1 MTTQTRNEVLLE
13 GIALEAPALS
23 HENHGTRFYR
33 FPLQVP
39 RLSGTPDTLPVLVP
53 EALLTA
59 VRLEDPLRVR
69 GQLRSFNNRSGVGE
83 SAGADGVCPNH
94 GTRVRRALQPHS
106 ALRRPVQAPIFRR
119 TPLGRSICDL
129 MLAVSRRY
137 GRADYLP
144 VIAWGQLAVQAAR
157 LQVGDTLSLEG
168 RVQSRTYR
176 KVLEGRH
183 RPGTGGLRGL
193 RHASAGAGGGR
204 VNHPPG
210 RRSDDHGPAGRA
222 QQHPA
227 LAPGQLLQQNPVESL
242 PRRAGRIGRRS
253 AAETPPSPPAWPAS
267 EPECGPAW
275 SR

>member
-69 GQLRSFNNRSGVGE
+69 GQLRSFNNRSGVGNRLVLTVYAQAMDPGSGE
-83 SAGADGVCPNH
+83 PCNRILLSGALCKP
-94 GTRVRRALQPHS
+94 
-106 ALRRPVQAPIFRR
+106 PIFRR

-168 RVQSRTYR
+168 R
-176 KVLEGRH
+176 H

-204 VNHPPG
+204 VSHPPG

-227 LAPGQLLQQNPVESL
+227 LAPGQLLQQDPVESL
-242 PRRAGRIGRRS
+242 PRRLGA
-253 AAETPPSPPAWPAS
+253 
-267 EPECGPAW
+267 
-275 SR
+275 

>member
-69 GQLRSFNNRSGVGE
+69 GQLRSFNNRSGVGNRLVLTVYAQAME
-83 SAGADGVCPNH
+83 PGSGEPCNRILLSGALCKP
-94 GTRVRRALQPHS
+94 
-106 ALRRPVQAPIFRR
+106 PIFRR

-144 VIAWGQLAVQAAR
+144 CIAWG
-157 LQVGDTLSLEG
+157 GLEI
-168 RVQSRTYR
+168 
-176 KVLEGRH
+176 
-183 RPGTGGLRGL
+183 
-193 RHASAGAGGGR
+193 
-204 VNHPPG
+204 
-210 RRSDDHGPAGRA
+210 GRA
-222 QQHPA
+222 SCRER
-227 LAPGQLLQQNPVESL
+227 V
-242 PRRAGRIGRRS
+242 
-253 AAETPPSPPAWPAS
+253 
-267 EPECGPAW
+267 
-275 SR
+275 

>member
-69 GQLRSFNNRSGVGE
+69 GQLRSFNNRSGVGNRLVLTVYAQAMDPGSGE
-83 SAGADGVCPNH
+83 PCNRILLSGALCKP
-94 GTRVRRALQPHS
+94 
-106 ALRRPVQAPIFRR
+106 PIFRR

-144 VIAWGQLAVQAAR
+144 VIAWGQLGGPGGPAPGGGHAQP
-157 LQVGDTLSLEG
+157 G
-168 RVQSRTYR
+168 RPGPEPDLPQGPG
-176 KVLEGRH
+176 GRH

-204 VNHPPG
+204 VSHPPG
-210 RRSDDHGPAGRA
+210 RRSDDHGPAGGA

-227 LAPGQLLQQNPVESL
+227 LAPGQLLQQDPVESL
-242 PRRAGRIGRRS
+242 PRRLGA
-253 AAETPPSPPAWPAS
+253 
-267 EPECGPAW
+267 
-275 SR
+275 

>member
-69 GQLRSFNNRSGVGE
+69 GQLRSFNNRSGVGNRLVLTVY
-83 SAGADGVCPNH
+83 A
-94 GTRVRRALQPHS
+94 
-106 ALRRPVQAPIFRR
+106 QAMEPGSGEPCNRILCKPPIVRR

-176 KVLEGRH
+176 KVLED
-183 RPGTGGLRGL
+183 GTAQERV
-193 RHASAGAGGGR
+193 AYEVSAM
-204 VNHPPG
+204 H
-210 RRSDDHGPAGRA
+210 
-222 QQHPA
+222 
-227 LAPGQLLQQNPVESL
+227 LLEPE
-242 PRRAGRIGRRS
+242 
-253 AAETPPSPPAWPAS
+253 AAE
-267 EPECGPAW
+267 
-275 SR
+275 